1 MSQSTRKES
10 RIRNF
15 GLDVGTMTYQKTRTM
30 PNTFKE
36 ALMAAT
42 IIDPENAK
50 HILAL
55 IRAEHAP
62 ALVDEGEETVEW
74 ESQDEN
80 VGL

>member
-1 MSQSTRKES
+1 
-10 RIRNF
+10 
-15 GLDVGTMTYQKTRTM
+15 
-30 PNTFKE
+30 
-36 ALMAAT
+36 MAAT